1 MLVKFLDFTS
11 GDEVDILVK
20 TFDKNVA
27 GVRHRN
33 QLLGEGNVGTSRE
46 AIRWSMGTDRARR
59 TRGMGQSDREGT
71 EGRTA
76 HAHPDC
82 ASWRA

>member
-11 GDEVDILVK
+11 GYAVDIFVK
-20 TFDKNVA
+20 IFDKNGA

-59 TRGMGQSDREGT
+59 TRGVG
-71 EGRTA
+71 
-76 HAHPDC
+76 
-82 ASWRA
+82 